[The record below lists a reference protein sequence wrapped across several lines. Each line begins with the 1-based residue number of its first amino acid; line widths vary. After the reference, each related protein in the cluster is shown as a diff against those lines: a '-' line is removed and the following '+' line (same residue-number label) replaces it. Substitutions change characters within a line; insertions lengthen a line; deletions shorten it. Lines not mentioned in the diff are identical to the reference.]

1 MDTIQ
6 RINALFEAK
15 GQSNRSILLE
25 LGFSP
30 TALAEWN
37 RGKAKPTVDA
47 IIKIANYFG
56 VSTDYLLGLTDLPLA
71 PASWFI
77 FKDKIFAK
85 GSKTLEEVAMGICQ
99 PMSLFTDWELGKE
112 PDARTLWSIC
122 NFYQLTANPFMKT
135 NPSGTMDNEVFDGNI
150 DYILSKNYSADYLEK
165 VFKEFNEKQRLYVI
179 SWIVGYAKSQG
190 IKVTF

>member
-47 IIKIANYFG
+47 IVKLATYFG

-77 FKDKIFAK
+77 FKDKIF
-85 GSKTLEEVAMGICQ
+85 SKSNRTLEEVATAICQ
-99 PMSLFTDWELGKE
+99 PISIFTDWELGKE
-112 PDARTLWSIC
+112 PEDNVLWAIC
-122 NFYQLTANPFMKT
+122 NFYQLTANPFKKIIST
-135 NPSGTMDNEVFDGNI
+135 ATDNNEVLADKVDFD
-150 DYILSKNYSADYLEK
+150 LAKNYSSDYLEK
-165 VFKEFNEKQRLYVI
+165 IYKELDEKQKLYVI

-190 IKVTF
+190 IKITF